1 MTDMGDEIVDH
12 NRRLEILNRDIDTAN
27 VRMKQ
32 TNRKIKDRL

>member
-1 MTDMGDEIVDH
+1 MGDEIKDH
-12 NRRLEILNRDIDTAN
+12 NRRLDIVNRDIEVAN